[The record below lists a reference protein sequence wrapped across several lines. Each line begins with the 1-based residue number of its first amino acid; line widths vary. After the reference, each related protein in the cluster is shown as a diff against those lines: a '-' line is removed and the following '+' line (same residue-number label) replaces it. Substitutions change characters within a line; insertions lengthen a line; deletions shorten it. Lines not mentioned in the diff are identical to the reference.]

1 MSANNRSIRILV
13 VGREPALL
21 ETYAILF
28 TRAGYQ
34 TQTAGLGES
43 AQLLETVKH
52 GVLVLDH
59 TLSKEQRHW
68 LVHLARKA
76 SLNTRVMAL
85 HSNARDCGADLAMD
99 SREGPDAI
107 VAGVRALMAR
117 RRPRWVWMESVKS
130 LLRFGTSAKAS

>member
-1 MSANNRSIRILV
+1 MPADNGSIPTLV

-28 TRAGYQ
+28 NRAGYQ
-34 TQTAGLGES
+34 TQTAELGES
-43 AQLLETVKH
+43 AQLLKTVKH

-76 SLNTRVMAL
+76 SLNTRIMAL
-85 HSNARDCGADLAMD
+85 HSAARDCGADLVMD

-107 VAGVRALMAR
+107 VAGVRALIAR
-117 RRPRWVWMESVKS
+117 RRPMWVWMDTVKS
-130 LLRFGTSAKAS
+130 LLRFGSSAKAS